1 MLYNLILIQCHEAAT
16 LSVLQMRN
24 MRLEEVQ
31 TVYPVCE
38 VLDLVNGETGVRIQ
52 SPAPQSYTM
61 PFLAVTRI
69 AKFFEQLLSTGIL
82 LSTLQHTFI

>member
-1 MLYNLILIQCHEAAT
+1 MRQLAT

-24 MRLEEVQ
+24 MRTEEVQ
-31 TVYPVCE
+31 TVYLVCE
-38 VLDLVNGETGVRIQ
+38 VLDLVSGGVGVCIQ
-52 SPAPQSYTM
+52 TPAPQSYTM
-61 PFLAVTRI
+61 PFLAVTTM